1 MSDYIKTNFQDLDSK
16 IDGFKRGE
24 ITLIATRPAMG
35 KSTFA
40 QNLSYNAASRG
51 ENVLLFSLD
60 MPESETTERILSAVT
75 DIDCWKM
82 RTGNLTD
89 MDVVKIEEKAK
100 GLKKMPLYIDGSST
114 TFNQIQTAIKQR
126 AKDNNIDLVIVDYL
140 QQIKI
145 ENGDSIT
152 QTSNEICHRLNVLA
166 KELNVAIVVFV
177 MLSRTLSNKNEV
189 CPTTNDLS
197 GYVDSIDEA
206 DAILFLHR
214 PDYYR
219 LTKDNFNPT
228 NITEVHIYRR
238 SQDEP
243 EIAEIYF
250 HPEYLRFMD
259 KPGTTVPNH

>member
-16 IDGFKRGE
+16 IGGFKRGE
-24 ITLIATRPAMG
+24 ITLIVTRPAMG

-40 QNLSYNAASRG
+40 QNLSYNIASRG

-60 MPESETTERILSAVT
+60 MPESETTERMLSAVT

-82 RTGNLTD
+82 RMGNLTD
-89 MDVVKIEEKAK
+89 VDIAKIEEKAN

-114 TFNQIQTAIKQR
+114 TFNQIQTTIKQR
-126 AKDNNIDLVIVDYL
+126 AKDDNIDLVIVDYL

-145 ENGDSIT
+145 ENGDSVT
-152 QTSNEICHRLNVLA
+152 EASNEICHRLNMLA

-177 MLSRTLSNKNEV
+177 MLSRTLSNKNEAR
-189 CPTTNDLS
+189 PTTNDLS
-197 GYVDSIDEA
+197 EYADSANEA

-214 PDYYR
+214 PDYYK
-219 LTKDNFNPT
+219 LSEKDFNPT
-228 NITEVHIYRR
+228 NITEVLIYRR
-238 SQDEP
+238 PQDEP

-259 KPGTTVPNH
+259 KTGITVPNR